1 MTPEQLQNK
10 KLLLVGLG
18 LTGVSVA
25 RFLQM
30 HELSFDVADE
40 SAGWENAGQ
49 THTEATPVDFS
60 NCVKHD
66 VLSAE
71 LCIQYDVI
79 LLSPGVPRAHPAI
92 VAAVENGVSVIGDI
106 ELFASVATK
115 PIIAVTG
122 SNGKSTVVSWVA
134 AVLQQAGQAAVL
146 CGNIGKPALDALTES
161 AAVYVLEL
169 SSYQLESTSSLK
181 PFSAVVLNISDD
193 HMDRYASLA
202 EYAKVKRTI
211 YKHCAHRV
219 FNADDKQTHLTEQES
234 AQAAYGSVDA
244 SNNVSYSLVDNSSA
258 RYTLKTEQN
267 DTFLC
272 RDQHRVLKAV
282 ELQLPGLHNV
292 ANALAVMSLLDAF
305 ALDNNQLREGLMGFS
320 GLVHRTQLIRD
331 ANGVRWYNDSK
342 GTNIDA
348 CEKAILAMNGPVVLI
363 AGGLG
368 KGADFTELR
377 NTVKQQVKALVLIG
391 RDAQLIAD
399 ALDGCVEAVHFA
411 HSMADAVNI
420 SADISSHGDV
430 VLLSPACA
438 SFDMF
443 KNFEVRGEQFV
454 AEVERLAA

>member
-10 KLLLVGLG
+10 KILLVGLG

-25 RFLQM
+25 RYLQM

-40 SAGWENAGQ
+40 SAGWENANQ
-49 THTEATPVDFS
+49 SNDETKPVDFS
-60 NCVKHD
+60 NSVKHD
-66 VLSAE
+66 VLSVE
-71 LCIQYDVI
+71 LCMQYDVI

-92 VAAVENGVSVIGDI
+92 AAALENKVSVIGDI

-146 CGNIGKPALDALTES
+146 CGNIGKPALDALSES
-161 AAVYVLEL
+161 VAMYVLEL

-181 PFSAVVLNISDD
+181 SFSAVVLNVSDD

-211 YKHCAHRV
+211 YRHCIHRV
-219 FNADDKQTHLTEQES
+219 FNADDKQTHLTAQES
-234 AQAAYGSVDA
+234 AQPAYGSVDA
-244 SNNVSYSLVDNSSA
+244 SNDVSYSLVENSSA

-267 DTFLC
+267 ETFLC
-272 RDQHRVLKAV
+272 RDQQRVLNTV
-282 ELQLPGLHNV
+282 ELQLPGMHNV

-305 ALDNNQLREGLMGFS
+305 ALTNQQLREGLMSFS

-368 KGADFTELR
+368 KGADFSELR
-377 NTVKQQVKALVLIG
+377 NTVRQQVKALVLIG

-411 HSMADAVNI
+411 NSMADAVHI
-420 SADISSHGDV
+420 SAGISCNGDV